1 MKGFVNNGNSCFFNT
16 SLKALLTVCT
26 DLVNH
31 ECASEAST
39 FTHLFF
45 RLLKAYHDPSIEYI
59 DPRPL
64 LDVFR
69 ENYPQ
74 FIQHEPHDTQECILF
89 LIDIL
94 ERDLPLFKRR
104 FYGIRENQVIHPQG
118 KKVSSEAFSM
128 YILDSE
134 RNTKLEEQLEKSFKW
149 NMIENYVSDDGTLF
163 HLATKRS
170 LIRVI
175 PEVFMISFDAKSD
188 IEVSETIHID
198 GQEMELVYSCIHHGD
213 QHGGHYIC
221 LTKYGTQWV
230 LHDDMTI
237 LKIDNFPKQTG
248 HYVLIYTP
256 KTLQS

>member
-1 MKGFVNNGNSCFFNT
+1 MKGFVNNGNSCYFNA
-16 SLKALLTVCT
+16 SLKALLTVCS
-26 DLVNH
+26 DLIDH
-31 ECASEAST
+31 ECESEYST

-74 FIQHEPHDTQECILF
+74 FTQHDPHDTQECILF

-94 ERDLPLFKRR
+94 ERDLPIFKRR
-104 FYGIRENQVIHPQG
+104 FYGVKENQVIYPEG
-118 KKVSSEAFSM
+118 KNTWREVFSM

-134 RNTKLEEQLEKSFKW
+134 RNKTLEEQLDKSFKW
-149 NMIENYVSDDGTLF
+149 STIENYESDDGKLF

-170 LIRVI
+170 LIRSI
-175 PEVFMISFDAKSD
+175 PDVFMISFDSKSD

-198 GQEMELVYSCIHHGD
+198 GRDMELVYSCIHHGD

-221 LTKYGTQWV
+221 LTKYDNIWI

-237 LKIDNFPKQTG
+237 LKLENFPKQTG

>member
-16 SLKALLTVCT
+16 SLKALLTVCH

-31 ECASEAST
+31 ECEIQYST

-45 RLLKAYHDPSIEYI
+45 SLLKAYYDPTIRYI

-69 ENYPQ
+69 EIYPQ
-74 FIQHEPHDTQECILF
+74 FIEHEPHDTQECILF

-94 ERDLPLFKRR
+94 ERDVPLFKKR

-118 KKVSSEAFSM
+118 KNVSTEAFSM
-128 YILDSE
+128 YIIDAQP
-134 RNTKLEEQLEKSFKW
+134 NTKLTEQLDKSFKW
-149 NMIENYVSDDGTLF
+149 TTIENYGVY

-188 IEVSETIHID
+188 IEVPENFILNT
-198 GQEMELVYSCIHHGD
+198 QYMELVYSCMHHGD
-213 QHGGHYIC
+213 QQGGHYVC
-221 LTKYGTQWV
+221 MTKHENNWI

-237 LKIDNFPKQTG
+237 LKLDKFPTKSG
-248 HYVLIYTP
+248 HHVLIYTP